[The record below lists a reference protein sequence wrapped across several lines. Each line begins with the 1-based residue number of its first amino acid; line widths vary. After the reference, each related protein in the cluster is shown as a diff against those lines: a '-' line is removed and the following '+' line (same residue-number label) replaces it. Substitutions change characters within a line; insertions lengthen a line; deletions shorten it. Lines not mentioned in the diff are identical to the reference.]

1 VAIHYVDEKGQK
13 GQVADRR
20 ALAEALRRGELGVG
34 TRVYVPT
41 RKKYRR
47 LDEIFDA
54 EGLREGRLERR
65 APRAKDP
72 RSRGSGRPSRGVEK
86 PQAPWRRALRKWVG
100 RHLELLGVGA
110 FTLAVMVAA
119 LVGAFEDHER
129 EQRAA
134 AERQQAAS
142 ELAVVAEQMKK
153 TIAPNAVATTS
164 GAAAPPAPL
173 PTPAVAPGSTTQAL
187 SDHLAEVRRLSD
199 RYQQELGAVSD
210 QLMTPESMVSDA
222 DRAANRTK
230 LQKAKQ
236 ITETFFAEMK
246 QAKQRLLQQ
255 TEGKGD
261 RAAERQQI
269 AQVVSVLD
277 RVRQANLRIYDDML
291 AMVDFADQH
300 PPTFGD
306 GGLQFE
312 SEPDV
317 WQWMQLN
324 KALERDRAQLHA
336 VQEEAQ
342 KVEQQGLAQLQQEVQ
357 RLKSQR

>member
-1 VAIHYVDEKGQK
+1 
-13 GQVADRR
+13 
-20 ALAEALRRGELGVG
+20 
-34 TRVYVPT
+34 
-41 RKKYRR
+41 
-47 LDEIFDA
+47 
-54 EGLREGRLERR
+54 
-65 APRAKDP
+65 
-72 RSRGSGRPSRGVEK
+72 
-86 PQAPWRRALRKWVG
+86 
-100 RHLELLGVGA
+100 
-110 FTLAVMVAA
+110 
-119 LVGAFEDHER
+119 
-129 EQRAA
+129 
-134 AERQQAAS
+134 
-142 ELAVVAEQMKK
+142 
-153 TIAPNAVATTS
+153 
-164 GAAAPPAPL
+164 
-173 PTPAVAPGSTTQAL
+173 VAPGSTTQAL

-336 VQEEAQ
+336 VQEEVQ